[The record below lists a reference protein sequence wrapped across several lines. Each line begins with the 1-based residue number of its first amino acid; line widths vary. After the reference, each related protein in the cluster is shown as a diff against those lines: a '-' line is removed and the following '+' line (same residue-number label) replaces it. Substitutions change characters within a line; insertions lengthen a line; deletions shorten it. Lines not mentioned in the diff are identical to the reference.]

1 MSELIALQQWEFDEA
16 SETLYLVG
24 LVDDSVQVYPGSP
37 DRLEPPQFAAGICEA
52 ACFYPLDQD
61 ENPPSEKDVY
71 DYISN
76 RSIDWKL
83 IPFES

>member
-1 MSELIALQQWEFDEA
+1 MSELIELQQWEFDET

-24 LVDDSVQVYPGSP
+24 LVDDSVQVYPGSH
-37 DRLEPPQFAAGICEA
+37 LEPPQFAAGICEA
-52 ACFYPLDQD
+52 SCAYFLD
-61 ENPPSEKDVY
+61 EGEEPPTEQDVY
-71 DYISN
+71 NYKSG

>member
-1 MSELIALQQWEFDEA
+1 MSELIELQQWEFDET

-24 LVDDSVQVYPGSP
+24 LVDDSVQVYPGSH
-37 DRLEPPQFAAGICEA
+37 LEPPQFAAGICEA
-52 ACFYPLDQD
+52 SCAYFLD
-61 ENPPSEKDVY
+61 EGEEPPTEQDVY
-71 DYISN
+71 NYISG